1 MALLGKEKYSAEE
14 ADRIYEYLNV
24 YNDRGQPIQYEI
36 IVDNFKAVRRT
47 DDLSMFQ
54 VYENF
59 IKPKTKSVE
68 FLLFTGNSNNND
80 KYILYFGEDEQK
92 GLSGLEVEKRIQDG
106 IDKEKRNWEFE
117 QLRKENQELK
127 TDIQEQDREIEGLE
141 KEIERLEREREDI
154 ISKQSPLKGVVG
166 EIGASVIESMIRRNP
181 KTIAKI
187 IPGGESLAGLLEQE
201 AKQREEDSGLQ
212 EAEVVFTPKASAVN
226 NSIKEEDRETF
237 SLLKQ
242 IQQAFNQEEYEKVI
256 DILDALLTDKSK
268 ITTIH
273 EMLQ

>member
-14 ADRIYEYLNV
+14 AERIYEYLSV
-24 YNDRGQPIQYEI
+24 YHDRAQPIQYEI

-47 DDLSMFQ
+47 DDLSMFH

-59 IKPKTKSVE
+59 IKPKTKAVE

-106 IDKEKRNWEFE
+106 IDREKRNWEFD
-117 QLRKENQELK
+117 QLRRENQELK
-127 TDIQEQDREIEGLE
+127 EDLNQQDKEIEGLE
-141 KEIERLEREREDI
+141 KEIERLEREREEML
-154 ISKQSPLKGVVG
+154 SKQSPLKGVVG

-181 KTIAKI
+181 KTIARI
-187 IPGGESLAGLLEQE
+187 IPGGEALSGLLEQE
-201 AKQREEDSGLQ
+201 AKQREEETPLQ
-212 EAEVVFTPKASAVN
+212 EAEVVFTPKS
-226 NSIKEEDRETF
+226 SSGMDSLKEEDKETL

-256 DILDALLTDKSK
+256 DILDSLLADKTK
-268 ITTIH
+268 ISTIH

>member
-1 MALLGKEKYSAEE
+1 MALLGKEKYSPEE
-14 ADRIYEYLNV
+14 AERIYDYLKV
-24 YNDRGQPIQYEI
+24 YHDRGQPIQYEI

-47 DDLSMFQ
+47 DDLSMFN

-80 KYILYFGEDEQK
+80 KYILFFGEDEQK

-106 IDKEKRNWEFE
+106 IDKEKRNWEFD

-127 TDIQEQDREIEGLE
+127 EDLKDQDKEIEGLE
-141 KEIERLEREREDI
+141 KEIERLEREREEML
-154 ISKQSPLKGVVG
+154 SKQSPLKGVVG
-166 EIGASVIESMIRRNP
+166 ELGASVIESMIRRNP
-181 KTIAKI
+181 KTIAQI

-201 AKQREEDSGLQ
+201 AKQRTQ
-212 EAEVVFTPKASAVN
+212 ESPTQETEVVFTPKATGGEN
-226 NSIKEEDRETF
+226 LREEEKEAFD
-237 SLLKQ
+237 LLKQ
-242 IQQAFNQEEYEKVI
+242 IQQAFDPTEYEKVI
-256 DILDALLTDKSK
+256 DILEALVSDKSK
-268 ITTIH
+268 ISTIH

>member
-14 ADRIYEYLNV
+14 AERIYEYLSV
-24 YNDRGQPIQYEI
+24 YSDRGQPIQYEI

-47 DDLSMFQ
+47 DDLSMFH

-80 KYILYFGEDEQK
+80 KYMLYFGEDEQK

-106 IDKEKRNWEFE
+106 IDREKRNWEFD

-127 TDIQEQDREIEGLE
+127 NDLNEQDKEIEGLE
-141 KEIERLEREREDI
+141 KEIERLEREREEM

-201 AKQREEDSGLQ
+201 AKQREDESESPVQ
-212 EAEVVFTPKASAVN
+212 EAEVVFTPKTAQN
-226 NSIKEEDRETF
+226 LKEEDKETLN
-237 SLLKQ
+237 LLRQ
-242 IQQAFNQEEYEKVI
+242 IQQVFNQQEYEQVM
-256 DILDALLTDKSK
+256 DILDALLSDKSK
-268 ITTIH
+268 ISTIH